1 MRCKKLLLLFFFFL
15 TTQIYSQN
23 DSLVVRKILKGQV
36 IDSET
41 KKALS
46 ASHILNLNS
55 VSGTITDDKGFFE
68 ITAKTNDTVMVS
80 YLGHSSIKI
89 KVTNDLLKGNE
100 LLIALYE
107 KSEEVKEI
115 IIRSSKL
122 IGVLEVDVKQVP
134 KDKFARIHIN
144 GMPQTYE
151 VGKASPKSMT
161 SVGAAIYHPIDFM
174 YNMFGK
180 KPKALRKLKK
190 LKQQENLRNILGSKF
205 NREVMQ
211 EYLQMTTKQLNELL
225 EDCNYSAYFIKT
237 ASDLQVVE
245 AILSCHENYKALQ
258 KGSVQHH

>member
-1 MRCKKLLLLFFFFL
+1 MQKTAYFLLIFMLAL
-15 TTQIYSQN
+15 YSSQAQKQ
-23 DSLVVRKILKGQV
+23 SAPIFLKGQIIEGV
-36 IDSET
+36 S
-41 KKALS
+41 KNPLMG
-46 ASHILNLNS
+46 SHIVNLNT
-55 VSGTITDDKGFFE
+55 VIGATTNFDGKFE
-68 ITAKTNDTVMVS
+68 ILTAVNDTLMIS
-80 YLGHSSIKI
+80 YIGYQSIKLKI
-89 KVTNDLLKGNE
+89 SNDLLKGNE
-100 LLIALYE
+100 LSITLHE
-107 KSEEVKEI
+107 KRNEIKEVTVKTHQ
-115 IIRSSKL
+115 L
-122 IGVLEVDVKQVP
+122 IGVLEIDVKQVP

-190 LKQQENLRNILGSKF
+190 MKEQENLRNILSSKF

-225 EDCNYSAYFIKT
+225 DDCNYSDYFIRT

-245 AILSCHENYKALQ
+245 AILNCHENYKALQ
-258 KGSVQHH
+258 KGSVNYQ